1 MYNVRTCQRREI
13 IEEGAIEKGKQISRG
28 RTAEIYNWKDGQVL
42 KLFLE
47 KYPFSEAEHE
57 ARITEAAHK
66 AGLPVPAVKEVVKV
80 EGRGGIVFEQ
90 VEGPIM
96 SKVVAS
102 KPWKLSH
109 YASMMAELHA
119 RMHSCE
125 IPGLPSQRESLKM
138 IIRDRISLPVHMKEA
153 LLELLEQLSDG
164 NALCHGDFH
173 PGNIIISAQGPVI
186 IDWFTAKRGN
196 PLADVARTSLI
207 LRVGVPPGVGAVLRR
222 LMLLGASLL
231 NSIYLKRYDQVGL
244 FSTEEMNRW
253 LPLLASA
260 RLAETIPEEKK
271 TLLEI
276 IEAGL
281 SSQY

>member
-1 MYNVRTCQRREI
+1 VVYNGRTGQRREI
-13 IEEGAIEKGKQISRG
+13 IEGAIEKGKQISRG

-47 KYPFSEAEHE
+47 EHPFSWAEYE
-57 ARITEAAHK
+57 ARVTEAAHK
-66 AGLPVPAVKEVVKV
+66 AGLPVPAVKEVIKV

-90 VEGPIM
+90 VEGPVM
-96 SKVVAS
+96 SKAVAS

-109 YASMMAELHA
+109 YASMLAELHA

-125 IPGLPSQRESLKM
+125 IPGLPSQREYLKM
-138 IIRDRISLPVHMKEA
+138 IIRDRISLSVHMKEA

-186 IDWFTAKRGN
+186 IDWTTANRGN

-231 NSIYLKRYDQVGL
+231 NSIYLKRYAQVGL
-244 FSTEEMNRW
+244 FSPEEMNKW
-253 LPLLASA
+253 LPLMASA
-260 RLAETIPEEKK
+260 RLAQTILEEKK

-281 SSQY
+281 SFQY

>member
-1 MYNVRTCQRREI
+1 MV
-13 IEEGAIEKGKQISRG
+13 AL
-28 RTAEIYNWKDGQVL
+28 A
-42 KLFLE
+42 
-47 KYPFSEAEHE
+47 
-57 ARITEAAHK
+57 
-66 AGLPVPAVKEVVKV
+66 
-80 EGRGGIVFEQ
+80 RGGIVFEQ

-96 SKVVAS
+96 SKVVAV
-102 KPWKLSH
+102 PWKLSH

-125 IPGLPSQRESLKM
+125 IPGLPSQREYLKM
-138 IIRDRISLPVHMKEA
+138 IIRDRVSLPVPMKEA

-186 IDWFTAKRGN
+186 IDWFTANRGN

-231 NSIYLKRYDQVGL
+231 NSIYLKRYAQVGL
-244 FSTEEMNRW
+244 FSTEEMKKW

-260 RLAETIPEEKK
+260 RLAQTIPEEKK

-281 SSQY
+281 ASQY